1 MRLQIGI
8 CPFSSQLMLSE
19 LIYVSQII
27 DMFFLPGDRVAIA
40 HRDSINVYAIPTSPE
55 VSDSEWSPLRTI
67 SLDWNLAEAEG
78 SEPYIGETS
87 TTIISYR
94 HPDIVALIIPHDPNE
109 NHTIIPIVECSLY
122 LTRCGNMGL
131 FYAVNPEPNHL
142 ELLRYLWDPLS
153 DDGVRGFELQRRG
166 VDLPGRTLFVRS
178 FHGAIGRLVTVME
191 GGLRIYDVI
200 PAKKGSRNP
209 RTTEVADV

>member
-1 MRLQIGI
+1 
-8 CPFSSQLMLSE
+8 MLSE
-19 LIYVSQII
+19 LIYVSQIT
-27 DMFFLPGDRVAIA
+27 DMFFLPGDKVAIA
-40 HRDSINVYAIPTSPE
+40 HRDSINFYAIPTSPE

-67 SLDWNLAEAEG
+67 SLDWNLAEAQG

-94 HPDIVALIIPHDPNE
+94 HPDIVALILPHDPNE
-109 NHTIIPIVECSLY
+109 NHTIIPIARCSFY

-178 FHGAIGRLVTVME
+178 FHGAIGRLVTVMG

-200 PAKKGSRNP
+200 PAKKTLG
-209 RTTEVADV
+209 TQGLQK